1 MNHGGGERATS
12 NRWLVESVHCRI
24 RRGKPWS
31 GRAKKNPLRTKPWK
45 KHPCFVPFP
54 SWTRWER
61 RQGSA
66 INSLRSPL
74 TPPPA
79 RGGGGVQ
86 GYVLDKADDIIDAPA
101 GDLCANRAGPHC
113 PSDGTLGRLLCLDGE
128 GLTRLRLQFHLQRL
142 GDQVQ
147 NGSSIVDEKPDPL
160 PLLHLGEIDSTERQ
174 TADQVDEAIPKT
186 LRLQPPYGGCIRR
199 WIIGRLPGLSYLF
212 LGLLCRN
219 PQGRE
224 VHRERLELQPMSW
237 AR

>member
-1 MNHGGGERATS
+1 MNHDRGERATS

-61 RQGSA
+61 RQGSS

-79 RGGGGVQ
+79 RGGGSVQ

-101 GDLCANRAGPHC
+101 GKRFNSQHIQVTAGPQLAQGLYRPPERALSQQC
-113 PSDGTLGRLLCLDGE
+113 WLRASSRGTRYA
-128 GLTRLRLQFHLQRL
+128 RP
-142 GDQVQ
+142 
-147 NGSSIVDEKPDPL
+147 IPDRICRRL
-160 PLLHLGEIDSTERQ
+160 PLRPALSLPLGVR
-174 TADQVDEAIPKT
+174 EA
-186 LRLQPPYGGCIRR
+186 
-199 WIIGRLPGLSYLF
+199 
-212 LGLLCRN
+212 LCR
-219 PQGRE
+219 GHSSLAVWRF
-224 VHRERLELQPMSW
+224 
-237 AR
+237 